1 MSKQSR
7 AERERENEERALLI
21 RLQHRVERFRS
32 EIPGDEIHVME
43 KEAELAKFQPTIQ
56 KMKGKKKPSYNYTS
70 YLQSKDFTDY
80 KEYEDEKDRLEKNAA
95 FFKRLLEEKKQ
106 LIRELDAQINELDAR
121 LDTGRVERERARIMR
136 EQYLME
142 QQEKKMDK
150 NTIQS
155 ANVFRMATQDRRQ
168 SESHKSPR
176 AEVQPLDRLRAYG
189 PHFYQKFM
197 KDITGRTGEPEALSR
212 RGVTLK
218 ESYPIGGKRKTRQTR
233 KNKKR

>member
-7 AERERENEERALLI
+7 AERERENEERALLS

-56 KMKGKKKPSYNYTS
+56 KMKGKKKPNYNSYTYF
-70 YLQSKDFTDY
+70 QSKDFTDY

-106 LIRELDAQINELDAR
+106 LIRELDAQINELDTR

-136 EQYLME
+136 EQYLMD
-142 QQEKKMDK
+142 KMDK
-150 NTIQS
+150 HTIDS

-168 SESHKSPR
+168 ANSHKSPR
-176 AEVQPLDRLRAYG
+176 AEVHPLDRLRAHG

-197 KDITGRTGEPEALSR
+197 KEITGRTGEPEALSR
-212 RGVTLK
+212 RT
-218 ESYPIGGKRKTRQTR
+218 ESYGGRKTR
-233 KNKKR
+233 KNKTLKRKKHH